1 MFENEFPDPTE
12 LLQLGN
18 ENIDGEES
26 DEGRLSNQVMI
37 EMPAPED
44 WEDYGFLTNG
54 ANLDEVL
61 LDFLNQNSKGFTS
74 FQIEEQ

>member
-1 MFENEFPDPTE
+1 MTE
-12 LLQLGN
+12 
-18 ENIDGEES
+18 I
-26 DEGRLSNQVMI
+26 
-37 EMPAPED
+37 PAPED

-61 LDFLNQNSKGFTS
+61 LDFLNQNSQGFTS